1 MGDMGDA
8 SDKSPV
14 SVSPMNLDGEQ
25 GSTSDSS
32 SDSDSTSSSSD
43 SSDSNE
49 CWRAVSDEAIYTEP
63 AESATTWTAQKKDG
77 CSFYCCDVVKVFL
90 PICTS
95 AH

>member
-8 SDKSPV
+8 SDKSSA
-14 SVSPMNLDGEQ
+14 SVSPMILDGEQ
-25 GSTSDSS
+25 GSTSGSS
-32 SDSDSTSSSSD
+32 SDSDSDSTSSSSD

-77 CSFYCCDVVKVFL
+77 CTVVFIVVML
-90 PICTS
+90 
-95 AH
+95 